1 MAAHRCYRCFD
12 HCCGGHPQSDGSY
25 NNRWLAC
32 AGGRVRG
39 NSADGDLLNLSV
51 VQAASPRILTTRL
64 LTALSAVGKATEERF
79 LRFSAS
85 LATPSRE
92 SGNLRACCDYL
103 DFRIFPQFLDYGQDD
118 LGRRRPGF
126 GRDLTRFLLVYRS
139 HKTQPGQSRTNW
151 PALHARQGRCLSIL
165 SILCHASRWL
175 GRWGFGAY
183 PRRRSLWGMDC
194 RLHVQSCPLD
204 RQTASSAQ
212 GR

>member
-25 NNRWLAC
+25 NNGWLAC

-64 LTALSAVGKATEERF
+64 LTALSAVGKATEEQF
-79 LRFSAS
+79 LRISGDALRGICA
-85 LATPSRE
+85 LA
-92 SGNLRACCDYL
+92 AIIW
-103 DFRIFPQFLDYGQDD
+103 IFPQFLDHGQDD
-118 LGRRRPGF
+118 HGRRRSSF
-126 GRDLTRFLLVYRS
+126 GRDLPRFLLVYRS
-139 HKTQPGQSRTNW
+139 HKTQPGQSSTNW

-183 PRRRSLWGMDC
+183 PRPRSLWGMDC